1 MEAPLWRLPRQH
13 QKSWP
18 GPLPPAGPLL
28 PASVT
33 PAGGGAEEGVGCGR
47 DRPSWC
53 GSDSPAISAARAM
66 ASYASGPGKPKAKYP
81 FKKRAGQQPSSA
93 VAGECVHPGPGT
105 GSAPPFFALVTGPL
119 GAGGASAPSLLLCP
133 SSLVPGTAGLRGGV
147 GRELGWRVTGFHVGH
162 AVLCN
167 WEWAWVWVLQA
178 LCLHTCQCVDVL
190 GLFASG
196 VCVNGVGDV
205 WG

>member
-1 MEAPLWRLPRQH
+1 MCILAQALALLHHFSLWSLVPWGREELLHPLCCC
-13 QKSWP
+13 
-18 GPLPPAGPLL
+18 A
-28 PASVT
+28 
-33 PAGGGAEEGVGCGR
+33 
-47 DRPSWC
+47 
-53 GSDSPAISAARAM
+53 
-66 ASYASGPGKPKAKYP
+66 
-81 FKKRAGQQPSSA
+81 
-93 VAGECVHPGPGT
+93 
-105 GSAPPFFALVTGPL
+105 
-119 GAGGASAPSLLLCP
+119 P

-147 GRELGWRVTGFHVGH
+147 GRELGWRVTGFYVGH

>member
-1 MEAPLWRLPRQH
+1 M
-13 QKSWP
+13 
-18 GPLPPAGPLL
+18 
-28 PASVT
+28 
-33 PAGGGAEEGVGCGR
+33 
-47 DRPSWC
+47 
-53 GSDSPAISAARAM
+53 
-66 ASYASGPGKPKAKYP
+66 
-81 FKKRAGQQPSSA
+81 
-93 VAGECVHPGPGT
+93 
-105 GSAPPFFALVTGPL
+105 
-119 GAGGASAPSLLLCP
+119 
-133 SSLVPGTAGLRGGV
+133 
-147 GRELGWRVTGFHVGH
+147 TGFYVGH